1 MPPGN
6 RLAPV
11 TQNAFGSPPTLAE
24 IQLAARTAQR
34 PSPMTLGQR
43 AQELNYGLGRGFTN
57 ILQGNLDLAQAL
69 YQDPRAVGMG
79 FVDAATQLVQDPAGV
94 VGNSL
99 RSMWNRAK
107 SSPAGLGEVVGEN
120 IDPRNWLKPRKAL
133 RKDIFVGSKSR
144 TWNSN
149 AAAAAAH
156 MESKGATPEQIWEST
171 GTWRGPDGNWRQEI
185 SDENIRFRDDF
196 AKRGLTEENKFQYPP
211 AKPLPEALSA
221 PELTTAY
228 PEVQSLSVNARKL
241 PDWVPESSSSGG
253 ELATMSNR
261 PVGIFAYNKT
271 EAGALDTAAHELQ
284 HVVQKLEGFAPGGI
298 PNQFYRQVEQSFK
311 DSDPQKWAALSA
323 KERTSIVEAEAFRRY
338 RNLMGE
344 AEARATA
351 VRRNLPWL
359 ERRQRFPGLD
369 YDVPIGELT
378 R

>member
-1 MPPGN
+1 
-6 RLAPV
+6 
-11 TQNAFGSPPTLAE
+11 
-24 IQLAARTAQR
+24 
-34 PSPMTLGQR
+34 MTLGER

-57 ILQGNLDLAQAL
+57 VLQGNLDLAQAL

-79 FVDAATQLVQDPAGV
+79 IYEGARGLMADPVGV

-99 RSMWNRAK
+99 RGMWNRAK
-107 SSPAGLGEVVGEN
+107 SSPAGLGEVIGEN
-120 IDPRNWLKPRKAL
+120 IDPRNFLKPRSAL
-133 RKDIFVGSKSR
+133 KKDIFVGSKSK
-144 TWNSN
+144 TWNDN
-149 AAAAAAH
+149 RAAAAVQ
-156 MESKGATPEQIWEST
+156 MERQGASPEQIWSAT

-185 SDENIRFRDDF
+185 GDEKTRFQDDF
-196 AKRGLTEENKFQYPP
+196 SKRGLTEENKFQYPP
-211 AKPLPEALSA
+211 AKPLPEALSV
-221 PELTTAY
+221 PELTAAY
-228 PEVQSLSVNARKL
+228 PKVQSLSVNVRKL
-241 PDWVPESSSSGG
+241 PDWVPESASSGG

-271 EAGALDTAAHELQ
+271 EAGALDTTAHELQ
-284 HVVQKLEGFAPGGI
+284 HVVQKLEGFAPGGV
-298 PNQFYRQVEQSFK
+298 PNQFYQQVEQSFK

-323 KERTSIVEAEAFRRY
+323 KERTSMVEAEAFRRY

-351 VRRNLPWL
+351 ARRKLSWS

>member
-1 MPPGN
+1 
-6 RLAPV
+6 
-11 TQNAFGSPPTLAE
+11 
-24 IQLAARTAQR
+24 
-34 PSPMTLGQR
+34 MTLGER

-57 ILQGNLDLAQAL
+57 VLQGNLELAQAL
-69 YQDPRAVGMG
+69 YQNPRAVGMG
-79 FVDAATQLVQDPAGV
+79 IYEGARGLMADPVGV

-99 RSMWNRAK
+99 RGMWNRAK

-120 IDPRNWLKPRKAL
+120 IDPRNWLKPRSAL
-133 RKDIFVGSKSR
+133 KKDIFVGPKSK
-144 TWNSN
+144 TWNDN
-149 AAAAAAH
+149 RAAAAAH
-156 MESKGATPEQIWEST
+156 MEGKGATPEKIWSAT

-185 SDENIRFRDDF
+185 GDENIRFRDDF

-221 PELTTAY
+221 PELTAAY
-228 PEVQSLSVNARKL
+228 PEAQSLSVNARKL
-241 PDWVPESSSSGG
+241 PDWVPESSNSGG

-271 EAGALDTAAHELQ
+271 ETGALDTTAHELQ
-284 HVVQKLEGFAPGGI
+284 HVVQKLEGFAPGGV

-311 DSDPQKWAALSA
+311 NSDPQKWAALSA
-323 KERTSIVEAEAFRRY
+323 KERTSMVEAEAFRRY

-351 VRRNLPWL
+351 NRRNLSWP